1 MFFSSDIYSID
12 SSAVIG
18 LSQLIYGKIPQSQS
32 AFDTLKSAVSLQE
45 SSLIGRS
52 VADSDLFGYETL
64 GKTLGET
71 AEGRAKFGG
80 GTDAEFVQR
89 IYKEIFGRDPGQDQ
103 VDHFVGQI
111 TSFKALYTA
120 AGLSETTIDFGSRG
134 AIAGQIM
141 GSGILDGATPY
152 ATGVLNVINA
162 GQKSGFEFGKSME
175 SYAQPATGGG
185 GGGGGG
191 GITPPPADVITKVT
205 DGSLVASS
213 TKGDGS
219 IQAGTGIP
227 NEGFQITT
235 NVTKG
240 IELGLMVVKRGG
252 PDIYTVS
259 STDSDGIVH
268 IEAPAGHQ
276 DGVVGRAAVG
286 VAFSV
291 NTGINDA
298 LTGPFSTKFYADTD
312 GSAAINFEVFDIYK
326 DTKVTSANLAQ
337 DVFNLAFLSTPQ
349 PDPAAGSSYAYK
361 IETTDLSGH
370 VVASQT
376 IIVDLVGAPV
386 PDPVI

>member
-141 GSGILDGATPY
+141 GSGILDGRRP
-152 ATGVLNVINA
+152 
-162 GQKSGFEFGKSME
+162 
-175 SYAQPATGGG
+175 
-185 GGGGGG
+185 
-191 GITPPPADVITKVT
+191 TPPACST
-205 DGSLVASS
+205 SS
-213 TKGDGS
+213 TLARS
-219 IQAGTGIP
+219 LASNSASRWNPT
-227 NEGFQITT
+227 
-235 NVTKG
+235 
-240 IELGLMVVKRGG
+240 LSLR
-252 PDIYTVS
+252 
-259 STDSDGIVH
+259 
-268 IEAPAGHQ
+268 
-276 DGVVGRAAVG
+276 RAAV
-286 VAFSV
+286 A
-291 NTGINDA
+291 
-298 LTGPFSTKFYADTD
+298 
-312 GSAAINFEVFDIYK
+312 
-326 DTKVTSANLAQ
+326 
-337 DVFNLAFLSTPQ
+337 
-349 PDPAAGSSYAYK
+349 
-361 IETTDLSGH
+361 
-370 VVASQT
+370 VVAAVASRLPRLT
-376 IIVDLVGAPV
+376 SSPR
-386 PDPVI
+386 